1 MTEAFVRN
9 IEQFIAAEGIDLI
22 AFEKGQ
28 RKDDI
33 TQKYLRKFRKIEGV
47 LYVGKAQ
54 HIRGSSKQ
62 LRIREETLVDWTS
75 YGLIEFAA
83 PIGRRALENRVMKAA
98 ARPS

>member
-1 MTEAFVRN
+1 VAPTTEVFVRD

-28 RKDDI
+28 RKDNI

-54 HIRGSSKQ
+54 HIRGLSKQ
-62 LRIREETLVDWTS
+62 LRIREETLVT
-75 YGLIEFAA
+75 
-83 PIGRRALENRVMKAA
+83 GRLGTG
-98 ARPS
+98 